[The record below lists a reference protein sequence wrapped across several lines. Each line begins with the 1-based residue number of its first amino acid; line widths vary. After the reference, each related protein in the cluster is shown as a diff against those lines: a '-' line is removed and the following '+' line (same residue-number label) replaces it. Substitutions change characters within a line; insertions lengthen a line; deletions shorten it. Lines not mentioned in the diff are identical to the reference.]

1 MMRKE
6 RRDND
11 DDDAMERRER
21 RERLVMTREDKG
33 EQGCNI
39 ITIIMIDGDLNGHQS
54 VVPQ

>member
-1 MMRKE
+1 MRKE